1 MKTTIAIDTERV
13 LEHLYAFS
21 ALDFFT
27 DKSPRPEI
35 LGRDNKEAL
44 LCLMR
49 HCAAELVY
57 RLSPHVCGTNL
68 CDETPNRL
76 ITVDFE
82 LPDEPSHYLSIRP
95 LLEAALAATVMSTA
109 YSGSRATLSATYG
122 KLYERNMASA
132 LTMLAASERPGF
144 IRKAM

>member
-1 MKTTIAIDTERV
+1 
-13 LEHLYAFS
+13 
-21 ALDFFT
+21 
-27 DKSPRPEI
+27 
-35 LGRDNKEAL
+35 
-44 LCLMR
+44 
-49 HCAAELVY
+49 VY
-57 RLSPHVCGTNL
+57 RLSPHVCSTNL
-68 CDETPNRL
+68 CDETPDRL

-109 YSGSRATLSATYG
+109 YSGSRAALSATYG